1 MRFTPE
7 QQAEQRQ
14 AKVDIETDRIKA
26 YWSGVR
32 DFAALQVDL
41 LSLPDH
47 GRFKGVC
54 ESWFCSMW
62 QHGTSGADRAVAI
75 AKRKGWASDK
85 ERGDRLEAIFNG
97 NLTMARAG
105 DEVVETRAKQL
116 RLSRCAE
123 VKTGGVNVWDAWE
136 SRKLIG

>member
-26 YWSGVR
+26 HWSGVR

-62 QHGTSGADRAVAI
+62 QHGASGADRAVAI

-85 ERGDRLEAIFNG
+85 ERDDRLEAIFNG
-97 NLTMARAG
+97 HLTMAQAG
-105 DEVVETRAKQL
+105 DEIVQRRKDQVRIG
-116 RLSRCAE
+116 RHAE
-123 VKTGGVNVWDAWE
+123 AQTGGVNVRDSWNE
-136 SRKLIG
+136 RKTLW